1 MIVPLYL
8 LDDVRHLA
16 GLKPLETI
24 AATTPVVADSV
35 NYVDFSATFRFNE
48 MFEIYG
54 GIDNAFDEDPP
65 LLTSSWGGDANTD
78 VTLYDVIGRRYF
90 LGMRANF

>member
-1 MIVPLYL
+1 MHQAQ
-8 LDDVRHLA
+8 DR
-16 GLKPLETI
+16 
-24 AATTPVVADSV
+24 AANVVGPGRANHRLV
-35 NYVDFSATFRFNE
+35 QR
-48 MFEIYG
+48 
-54 GIDNAFDEDPP
+54 AFDEDPP

>member
-1 MIVPLYL
+1 MLANAVTVT
-8 LDDVRHLA
+8 DDTFEQEVGQSA
-16 GLKPLETI
+16 GLTL
-24 AATTPVVADSV
+24 
-35 NYVDFSATFRFNE
+35 VDFSATWKVND
-48 MFEIYG
+48 MFEIYT